1 MYLEYRVVVFEV
13 VEDVLCVV
21 EDLLFLEVLQG
32 DVLMVDIGY
41 KDLVYKVFVL
51 DWWFLGEMFVDWLN
65 KEVLVMLSVGL
76 I

>member
-1 MYLEYRVVVFEV
+1 
-13 VEDVLCVV
+13 
-21 EDLLFLEVLQG
+21 
-32 DVLMVDIGY
+32 MVDIGY

-76 I
+76 IWLDVVLGLRFFE